1 MSSPYVIEGPA
12 MISFSGGRTSAI
24 MLRRI
29 LDEGLRDDVHV
40 LFANTGKERPETLD
54 FVNRCA
60 AEWDVNIVWV
70 ERREANAWTEVTYET
85 ASRNGEPFS
94 QLIKERQY
102 LPNPVTRFCTQEL
115 KIRVMKKWMIEHGYE
130 HWTNVIGFRADEAHR
145 VARARASEGKERW
158 DVCFPLFDAGV
169 TGVDILQLWHGG
181 VFGFDLQLRP
191 WEGNCDLCMLK
202 GQSKR
207 KRIMRDR
214 PDLADWWI
222 KEEAEAKTKTSAPDG
237 ALFRKDTPSY
247 ARLLR
252 VSQMPML
259 PFAECDLDGSAMD
272 DLGDCT
278 CTD

>member
-1 MSSPYVIEGPA
+1 VTSPYRIAGPA
-12 MISFSGGRTSAI
+12 MVSFSGGRTSAL
-24 MLRRI
+24 MLRRA
-29 LDEGLRDDVHV
+29 LDQGLLPDVHV
-40 LFANTGKERPETLD
+40 LFANTGKEREETLN
-54 FVNRCA
+54 FVHQCA
-60 AEWDVNIVWV
+60 SQWGVNIIWL
-70 ERREANAWTEVTYET
+70 ERRPSNAWTEVTYET

-94 QLIKERQY
+94 QLIQERQF

-115 KIRVMKKWMIEHGYE
+115 KIRVMKKWMLARGYE
-130 HWTNVIGFRADEAHR
+130 HWTNVVGFRADEAHR
-145 VARARASEGKERW
+145 VSRARASEGKERW
-158 DVCFPLFDAGV
+158 DFSFPLFDDGV
-169 TGVDILQLWHGG
+169 TGADVLSLWTSGA
-181 VFGFDLQLRP
+181 FGFDLRLAP

-214 PDLADWWI
+214 PDLAQWWI
-222 KEEAEAKTKTSAPDG
+222 DEEARAKTSSPDG
-237 ALFRKDTPSY
+237 AFFRKDTPSY

-259 PFAECDLDGSAMD
+259 PFAECDLDGRAMD